1 MLLIGGAVGF
11 MSGVLLMLFLLGHRA
26 PEDRVI
32 DLPGALITHR
42 PANAATQNAETFL
55 RVLGSRA

>member
-1 MLLIGGAVGF
+1 
-11 MSGVLLMLFLLGHRA
+11 MLFLLGHRA